1 MVYDLDTV
9 LDRERFKKRVN
20 ALFERRKIV
29 ECSERKPKRS
39 NDQNSYLHAI
49 LGEFAMQTGYTL
61 EHVKVEYFK
70 KLCNPTLFI
79 RKKTDRFV
87 GAVEELRSSADLD
100 TGEMSDA
107 IARFRNW
114 SSAEAE
120 IYLPE
125 PHEEEYLQS
134 IEREMQHHRIWI

>member
-1 MVYDLDTV
+1 MIYDLDTV

-29 ECSERKPKRS
+29 ECSEHKPKRT
-39 NDQNSYLHAI
+39 DPQNRYLHAI

-79 RKKTDRFV
+79 RKKTDRFSGEV
-87 GAVEELRSSADLD
+87 KELRSSADLD
-100 TGEMSDA
+100 TGEMTEA

-114 SSAEAE
+114 SSSVAE
-120 IYLPE
+120 IYLPDKNE
-125 PHEEEYLQS
+125 KKYLQS